1 MEINQLLSDSCRIGA
16 DAALSSK
23 QYDVQETRDRQLRY
37 NIVNA
42 NKVNHELWQ
51 DPRNHRILNAKS

>member
-42 NKVNHELWQ
+42 NKVNHEL
-51 DPRNHRILNAKS
+51 